1 MFRSTSSLQRKPPLR
16 QWQPEAAV
24 PRPFDPADELAARKA
39 ALQYISRRDYCSYE
53 LGAKLKKRGFDADTA
68 DSVIAS
74 LENEGI
80 LNAYRYIENFMSYQA
95 DRGNGPVRISGR
107 LRALGFSTEVIERSI
122 ETGRDWV
129 ADARQVCRKKFGPV
143 LSRMHAE
150 RVRQAR
156 FLQYRGFTSAQI
168 SQALDVNVDN

>member
-1 MFRSTSSLQRKPPLR
+1 MSRLTSSLQRRHPLK
-16 QWQPEAAV
+16 QSQPEAV
-24 PRPFDPADELAARKA
+24 MPRPFDPADKLAVRKA

-53 LGAKLKKRGFDADTA
+53 LGAKLKRRGFDADTT
-68 DSVIAS
+68 DTVIAS
-74 LENEGI
+74 LEDEGI
-80 LNAYRYIENFMSYQA
+80 LDAYRYIENFMSYQA
-95 DRGNGPVRISGR
+95 DRGNGPVRISSR
-107 LRALGFSTEVIERSI
+107 LRMLGFSTEDIERSI

-143 LSRMHAE
+143 LSRMHTE

-168 SQALDVNVDN
+168 SQALDVNMDN